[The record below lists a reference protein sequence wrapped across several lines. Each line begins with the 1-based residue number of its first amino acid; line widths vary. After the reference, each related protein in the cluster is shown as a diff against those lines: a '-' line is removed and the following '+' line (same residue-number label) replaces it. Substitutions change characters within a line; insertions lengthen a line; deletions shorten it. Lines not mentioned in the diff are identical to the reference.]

1 MFTKIAGLLGTIS
14 LMAFTASAAQA
25 QVQSEDDAADEIVVT
40 AQKRSE
46 SIQRVPI
53 AVTAISGDQLVDRGI
68 RNSVDIAAATPNLQ
82 INETAGAGTQPAVF
96 LRGIGLNDFSLNNSG
111 PVALYLDEVNLS
123 SFGSQNFS
131 LFDMERVEVLRGPQ
145 GTLYGKNTTGG
156 AVNFVTRMPGE
167 EWNGGASASYASFR
181 NTRIEAA
188 VGGPLSDGVRVR
200 VAGLR
205 NYSRGYF
212 TNLATGEKSNGA
224 DLWAA
229 RAIVQLLPS
238 EDLEIVL
245 RGRIEVN
252 KSRFTWYDQEGTLDP
267 LTGAQC
273 APAQV
278 LAHQCTDAFGYSDQS
293 PVYQGQFS
301 RNDKMDNKVHA
312 ASAKIAYDLGGVQ
325 LTSIT
330 AYTKADNF
338 FPEDTDVSP
347 NHLVEVTLGAKSDTF
362 SQELRANGESG
373 ALKWIAGLYYA
384 WERIDQDQTAD
395 VLRDIRPDPAAF
407 FSRHLNR
414 QSGSLYAAFGQLD
427 YSIAENL
434 TVTAGVRL
442 SQDKKAFRTVLQFE
456 EPPLIFP
463 GFDTSLK
470 INDSNFSWKLGIN
483 YQATPDWLL
492 YASASRG
499 FKGGGFNGSFIFD
512 PAQNVPYRPET
523 LTAYEIGSKQKFG
536 GGRVTLNTAAF
547 LYDYKDAQVFSI
559 VSSAGFPVSLLNNAP
574 KARIY
579 GAEAELSVRP
589 AGGFSLNAALG
600 LINTEFTSFPSFT
613 GDFTGNRLARAPS
626 VTTSGSANYERDLGG
641 FAKLS
646 ASADVSYQSMVFFGT
661 ENSPLGQQEGYAL
674 VGARLGLEF
683 ENGISVAMF
692 GRNLFDK
699 YYAINRTPL
708 LDFGLVQ
715 VVPGTPRV
723 VGAEVS
729 FRF

>member
-1 MFTKIAGLLGTIS
+1 MTIRIAGLLGTIS
-14 LMAFTASAAQA
+14 LIAFTATAAQA
-25 QVQSEDDAADEIVVT
+25 QVQPEDDSSTDIVVT

-46 SIQRVPI
+46 SIQDVPI

-68 RNSVDIAAATPNLQ
+68 RNSVDIASATPNLQ
-82 INETAGAGTQPAVF
+82 INETAGAGTQPAIF

-156 AVNFVTRMPGE
+156 AVNFVTRMPGAQ
-167 EWNGGASASYASFR
+167 WNGGASASYASFG

-188 VGGPLSDGVRVR
+188 VGGPLSDSVRVR

-205 NYSRGYF
+205 NTSRGYF
-212 TNLATGEKSNGA
+212 TNLLTGEKSNGA
-224 DLWAA
+224 DLWAV
-229 RAIVQLLPS
+229 RGVLQFLPS
-238 EDLEIVL
+238 EGLEIVL
-245 RGRIEVN
+245 RGRVEVN
-252 KSRFTWYDQEGTLDP
+252 NSRFTWYDQEGTLDP

-278 LAHQCTDAFGYSDQS
+278 LAHQCTDAFGYSDQD
-293 PVYQGQFS
+293 PVYQGRFS
-301 RNDKMDNKVHA
+301 RNEDMDNEVKTT
-312 ASAKIAYDLGGVQ
+312 SARISYDFGSVQ

-330 AYTKADNF
+330 AYARADNF

-347 NHLVEVTLGAKSDTF
+347 NHLVEVTLGAQSDTF

-373 ALKWIAGLYYA
+373 DLKWIAGLYYV

-414 QSGSLYAAFGQLD
+414 QSGNLYAAFGQID

-434 TVTAGVRL
+434 TLTAGVRL
-442 SQDKKAFRTVLQFE
+442 SQDNKSFRTVLQFE
-456 EPPLIFP
+456 EPGLIIP
-463 GFDTSLK
+463 GFDTSLR
-470 INDSNFSWKLGIN
+470 ISDSNFSWRLGLN
-483 YQATPDWLL
+483 YDATADWLL
-492 YASASRG
+492 YANASRG

-512 PAQNVPYRPET
+512 PAQNVPYRPEI
-523 LTAYEIGSKQKFG
+523 LTAYEIGSKQRFA

-547 LYDYKDAQVFSI
+547 LYDYRDAQVFSI

-579 GAEAELSVRP
+579 GAEAELSVR
-589 AGGFSLNAALG
+589 ARGGFSFNAALG
-600 LINTEFTSFPSFT
+600 LINTEFTRFPSFT
-613 GDFTGNRLARAPS
+613 GDFTGNRLSRAPS
-626 VTTSGSANYERDLGG
+626 VTASGSINYEHDLGG
-641 FAKLS
+641 FATLR
-646 ASADVSYQSMVFFGT
+646 ASADVSYQSMTFFGT

-674 VGARLGLEF
+674 AGARLGLEF
-683 ENGISVAMF
+683 AGGISVALF

-723 VGAEVS
+723 IGAEVS
-729 FRF
+729 FQF